1 MSFKAGGGRWGCVG
15 GEVTAGGRKK
25 KQRGCNNFTGMGAG
39 LGWVGGFGFG
49 WVGGLGLGCLAPA
62 DKGVG
67 AINIRVGGGS
77 GVCPL
82 DGIFVIL

>member
-1 MSFKAGGGRWGCVG
+1 MLAVRLPRAGRRRSRGGAIISPGW
-15 GEVTAGGRKK
+15 
-25 KQRGCNNFTGMGAG
+25 G
-39 LGWVGGFGFG
+39 LGWAGWVGLGGF
-49 WVGGLGLGCLAPA
+49 GGLGLGCLAPA

>member
-1 MSFKAGGGRWGCVG
+1 MLAVRLPR
-15 GEVTAGGRKK
+15 AGGRRS
-25 KQRGCNNFTGMGAG
+25 RGGAIISPGWG
-39 LGWVGGFGFG
+39 LGCAG
-49 WVGGLGLGCLAPA
+49 WVGLGLGLGGLGGWAWA
-62 DKGVG
+62 VSLLQTRGVG

>member
-1 MSFKAGGGRWGCVG
+1 
-15 GEVTAGGRKK
+15 
-25 KQRGCNNFTGMGAG
+25 MGAG
-39 LGWVGGFGFG
+39 LGWVGGFGFGFG